1 MKKCATLAALASLAC
16 AASPMAAHADE
27 PGKFSLGAGVFRSS
41 GTYGGTQPTDI
52 TYVPVIGKYQGKDW
66 TFKLVVPYLQIT
78 GPGNVLN
85 GVGLTGNPGTTTRT
99 TQSGLGDVIAA
110 ATRRI
115 YSNGASGF
123 MASLTGKIKFG
134 TADPAKG
141 LGTGKNDYAIQS
153 NLFQA
158 FGGLTAFG
166 SAGYKVY
173 GSPAAYTLNNV
184 FYGTLGGSYKFS
196 PDTSGGLA
204 LYFRQKA
211 LVNGFPRREAM
222 LFVNHTLDHDWKVEG
237 YVLKGFTNASPNTGA
252 GVFLTRLF

>member
-1 MKKCATLAALASLAC
+1 MKTRAFAAIASVAC
-16 AASPMAAHADE
+16 AATSMAAHADE
-27 PGKFSLGAGVFRSS
+27 PGKFSLGSGVFRSS
-41 GTYGGTQPTDI
+41 GTYGGAQPTDI

-66 TFKLVVPYLQIT
+66 TFKLVVPYLKIT

-85 GVGLTGNPGTTTRT
+85 GVGLTGNAATTTRT
-99 TQSGLGDVIAA
+99 TQSGLGDVIAE
-110 ATRRI
+110 ATRRV
-115 YSNGASGF
+115 YNGGASGF
-123 MASLTGKIKFG
+123 MVSLTGKIKFG
-134 TADPAKG
+134 TADPSKG

-153 NLFQA
+153 NLSQV
-158 FGGLTAFG
+158 FGSVTAFG
-166 SAGYKVY
+166 SIGYRIY

-184 FYGTLGGSYKFS
+184 FYGSAGGSYRFS
-196 PDTSGGLA
+196 RETSAGLA

-222 LFVNHTLDHDWKVEG
+222 LFVNHTLNRDWKAEG